1 MFQKLYKKIDD
12 AENCIVRKISG
23 EISYLKHLINQNRT
37 SVNQL
42 KYTIE
47 VQRQTIELL
56 TNALQDKYER
66 GLFIVSDER
75 NGFIPT
81 IIQDGKVLTDDQVT
95 YTSVSWDAAEP
106 PNIEIN
112 RQTR

>member
-1 MFQKLYKKIDD
+1 MLKKLYKKIDD
-12 AENCIVRKISG
+12 AKSCIVN
-23 EISYLKHLINQNRT
+23 EIALLRRYVDHNRFDTSKAQLI
-37 SVNQL
+37 
-42 KYTIE
+42 IE
-47 VQRQTIELL
+47 AQRQTIELL

-66 GLFIVSDER
+66 GLFVVSDER

>member
-1 MFQKLYKKIDD
+1 MFKKLYEKIDD

-23 EISYLKHLINQNRT
+23 EIGFLKNLIDIHCLST
-37 SVNQL
+37 DQL
-42 KYTIE
+42 KYTLE

-75 NGFIPT
+75 NGFIPL

-95 YTSVSWDAAEP
+95 YTSVSWDVEEP